1 LARNIAVVGAGYWGK
16 ILKDKMGNKKR
27 KAGFFQKLCLI
38 NYQL

>member
-1 LARNIAVVGAGYWGK
+1 MAVVGAGYWGK

-38 NYQL
+38 NYEL